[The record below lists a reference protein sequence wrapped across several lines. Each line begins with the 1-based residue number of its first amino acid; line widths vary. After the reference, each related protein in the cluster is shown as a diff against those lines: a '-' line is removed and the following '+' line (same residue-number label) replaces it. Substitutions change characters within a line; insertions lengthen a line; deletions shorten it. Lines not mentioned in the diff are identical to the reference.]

1 MNVHVLQHAHYTVD
15 QAGGL
20 MSLGGERGPIM
31 RGHISSARVAFLSV
45 SSVGGTLYS
54 IV

>member
-1 MNVHVLQHAHYTVD
+1 MNVHVLQHVHYTVD

-20 MSLGGERGPIM
+20 MSRGERDPIM
-31 RGHISSARVAFLSV
+31 RGHISSARAAFLSV

-54 IV
+54 IM